1 MTPSTPT
8 ERDFR
13 PDINGLRAWAVAAVV
28 LYHFGVPGFQ
38 GGFAGVDVFF
48 VLSGFLM
55 TRLVVGGLQA
65 HGKAFSISA
74 FYLARARRIVPALAV
89 LCAVLLV
96 LGGVFLAPLDFR
108 KLAQHALAALAFVS
122 NFKFWSEAG
131 YFDAASHEKWLLHTW
146 SLSVEWQF
154 YLLYP
159 VLLKLLWRRW
169 PDVRT
174 VTWWI
179 AGALAVSLLASVLL
193 TPRAPT
199 ASFFLLP
206 QRAWEMLAGGLVYLL
221 AERPR
226 IAPAFARVL
235 ELAGLALVV
244 ATFVLVP
251 PTAAWPGWLATLPVL
266 GTVLVLVAARPDS
279 LWTGSRL
286 PQWAGNA
293 SYSLYLWHWPA
304 VVALVFLGRQR
315 DPVGIA
321 AGIIVAVVL
330 GHLSWQ
336 WVERPTRRGLSGLS
350 RKRAGLWLAGATG
363 AVMLAGV
370 VVNAGKGLPGRL
382 PVDAER
388 VYAAAQDRNPR
399 MNECHATPP
408 APVPGCTYGG
418 PALGAIVLGDS
429 HASSFVRVVEQ
440 GLGDPAR
447 HVLDWTYASCPT
459 LAGVRR
465 TDPVYAEPCARF
477 LQRALAESA
486 TLPAAPLLVVNRW
499 SFYLQGP
506 TEKGV
511 EGEPGRAQVAFGP
524 EENGA
529 GLEQAFRRRL
539 VETACSFAKQRPTF
553 LLRPIPE
560 LGEDVPRT
568 MARAVLFG
576 QTRRVSISLADY
588 HARHRVV
595 WEAQDAAQAQCG
607 VQILDP
613 LPYLCSDGRCWGDR
627 DGMPLYY
634 DDDHL
639 NERGAALL
647 RPLFARMFTRAP

>member
-1 MTPSTPT
+1 MTPPMPT
-8 ERDFR
+8 DRNFR

-28 LYHFGVPGFQ
+28 LYHFGEPGFQ

-55 TRLVVGGLQA
+55 TRLVVGGLQER
-65 HGKAFSISA
+65 GSAFSIAA

-96 LGGVFLAPLDFR
+96 LGAAFLAPPDFR
-108 KLAQHALAALAFVS
+108 KLGQHALASLAFVS

-159 VLLKLLWRRW
+159 VLLKQLWRRW

-179 AGALAVSLLASVLL
+179 AAALVASLAASVLL

-206 QRAWEMLAGGLVYLL
+206 QRAWELLAGGLVYLL
-221 AERPR
+221 AQRPR
-226 IAPAFARVL
+226 ITPALARAL
-235 ELAGLALVV
+235 ELAGLALIVGTV
-244 ATFVLVP
+244 VLVP
-251 PTAAWPGWLATLPVL
+251 PSATWPGWLAALPVL
-266 GTVLVLVAARPDS
+266 GTVLVLVAARPAS

-293 SYSLYLWHWPA
+293 SYSLYLWHWPT
-304 VVALVFLGRQR
+304 VVALAFLGREHE
-315 DPVGIA
+315 PGA
-321 AGIIVAVVL
+321 VAVAIAVALVL
-330 GHLSWQ
+330 GHLSWR
-336 WVERPTRRGLSGLS
+336 WVERPTRRALSART
-350 RKRAGLWLAGATG
+350 RKQAALWLAGSAG
-363 AVMLAGV
+363 ALMVGAV

-382 PVDAER
+382 PADVAR
-388 VYAAAQDRNPR
+388 VYAAARDLNPR
-399 MNECHATPP
+399 MDECHATPP

-418 PALGAIVLGDS
+418 PALGAIVIGDS
-429 HASSFVRVVEQ
+429 HAASFVRAVEHE
-440 GLGDPAR
+440 LADPSR

-459 LAGVRR
+459 LVGVRR
-465 TDPVYAEPCARF
+465 THAVYAEPCARF
-477 LQRALAESA
+477 LQEATARSA
-486 TLPAAPLLVVNRW
+486 NLPAAPLLVANRW
-499 SFYLQGP
+499 SYYLHGP
-506 TEKGV
+506 AERGV
-511 EGEPGRAQVAFGP
+511 DGEPGQPQVAFGP
-524 EENGA
+524 EEGGA
-529 GLEQAFRRRL
+529 NVEQAFRRRL
-539 VETACSFAKQRPTF
+539 VATACGFAKQRPTY

-560 LGEDVPRT
+560 LGADVPRT
-568 MARAVLFG
+568 MARALLLG
-576 QTRRVSISLADY
+576 KPRRVSVSLAEY

-595 WEAQDAAQAQCG
+595 WEAQDAAHAQCG
-607 VQILDP
+607 VHILDP
-613 LPYLCSDGRCWGDR
+613 LPYLCSEGRCWGDR
-627 DGMPLYY
+627 DGQPLYY

-647 RPLFARMFTRAP
+647 RPLFARMFRPAP

>member
-1 MTPSTPT
+1 MTPAMPT

-65 HGKAFSISA
+65 QGDAFSISA

-96 LGGVFLAPLDFR
+96 LGAVFLAPLDFR
-108 KLAQHALAALAFVS
+108 RLGQHALAALTFVS
-122 NFKFWSEAG
+122 NIKFWSEAG

-159 VLLKLLWRRW
+159 VLVKLLWRRL

-179 AGALAVSLLASVLL
+179 GGALVVSLLASVLL
-193 TPRAPT
+193 TPRMPT
-199 ASFFLLP
+199 ASFFLLQ
-206 QRAWEMLAGGLVYLL
+206 QRAWELLAGGLVYLL

-226 IAPAFARVL
+226 IRPALARAL
-235 ELAGLALVV
+235 EFAGLALIVGTV
-244 ATFVLVP
+244 VLVP
-251 PTAAWPGWLATLPVL
+251 ATAAWPGWLATLPVL
-266 GTVLVLVAARPDS
+266 GTVLVLLAARPAS

-304 VVALVFLGRQR
+304 VVALVYLGRQR
-315 DPVGIA
+315 DPMALA
-321 AGIIVAVVL
+321 AGVGVALVL

-336 WVERPTRRGLSGLS
+336 WVERPTRRALSGLS
-350 RKRAGLWLAGATG
+350 RQRAVRWLAGSAG
-363 AVMLAGV
+363 VVLVAGV

-382 PVDAER
+382 PAQAER
-388 VYAAAQDRNPR
+388 VYAAEHDQNPR
-399 MNECHATPP
+399 RNECHATPP

-418 PALGAIVLGDS
+418 PTLGAIVVGDS
-429 HASSFVRVVEQ
+429 HAASFVRSVEQ
-440 GLGDPAR
+440 ALGDPAR

-465 TDPVYAEPCARF
+465 THPVYAEPCARF
-477 LQRALAESA
+477 VRHVMAQSA
-486 TLPAAPLLVVNRW
+486 TLPAAPILVINRW
-499 SFYLQGP
+499 SYYLHGP
-506 TEKGV
+506 MERGV
-511 EGEPGRAQVAFGP
+511 DGEPGEAQIAFGP
-524 EENGA
+524 EDNGA
-529 GLEQAFRRRL
+529 GPEQAFRRRL
-539 VETACSFAKQRPTF
+539 VETACSLAKQRPTW

-560 LGEDVPRT
+560 LGADVPRT
-568 MARAVLFG
+568 MARAVLLG
-576 QTRRVSISLADY
+576 QQRRVSISLAEY
-588 HARHRVV
+588 HARHRAV
-595 WEAQDAAQAQCG
+595 WEAQDAARDQCG

-613 LPYLCSDGRCWGDR
+613 LPYLCSEGRCWGDR
-627 DGMPLYY
+627 DGMPVYY

-647 RPLFARMFTRAP
+647 RPLFARMFNRAP